1 MIAIVIEAALRGLLL
16 AAAAGVGIR
25 VFRVKNIPAQKAIWS
40 IVLLSALAAPLSM
53 RWKLPARLI
62 WALPLPAH
70 LHLTVPANQPSVSP
84 RITTL
89 AQISNRPVAARIT
102 NTGFPHSSA
111 SGFLD
116 IAPPLHGVAFYSG
129 ETSAATHPQF
139 PVLRPALIAAIVYVS
154 VCCALLLRLFLG
166 LFAAWRLWSTSEPIS
181 PLVVPYPR
189 IRASQS
195 ISSPVNIGSGVV
207 LPSNFTTWS
216 PERLRVVVAH
226 ERSHVLQL
234 DFYLQLLS
242 RIYTALFWFS
252 PLGWW
257 LSRHLSAL
265 GEAISDRAGLSAA
278 TSRSAYAEV
287 VLEFAPKPRRILHR
301 SSLGV
306 AMACSGNISNR
317 IDRLLNESRL
327 RIEFTE
333 GRSRAWLAFLLVLAT
348 ALATTSLIRV
358 PAAHAAQS
366 APLPPTP
373 EQPAAPASAQPPDQ
387 PLPPSSDTSQT
398 TSPEAAPTPPAAPA
412 SDGTSAPLPPPAP
425 EPGTPQN
432 NAGERERTYGY
443 GFSTNGDSYALVNGS
458 DSDIT
463 FSGDWNSNVK
473 AEIEKARRI
482 AHGKFLWFTHNGKSY
497 VVDDPS
503 VVTRLEAMYKP
514 MEELGRQQEELGKQ
528 QEALGKEQ
536 ERLGDLQEQV
546 NTPTPDLSKELADV
560 QAALAKLQAAQGK
573 TLTSEQVADIQ
584 EKIGELQGRL
594 GELQGGIGS
603 RAGSYGAEQGRLGER
618 QGKLGEQQGR
628 LGAQQGKLAWEN
640 ESKVRSIIDESLRNG
655 TARPVN

>member
-1 MIAIVIEAALRGLLL
+1 MIAIMVEAALRGLLL
-16 AAAAGVGIR
+16 AAAAELGICI
-25 VFRVKNIPAQKAIWS
+25 FRVKNIPVQKAIWS
-40 IVLLSALAAPLSM
+40 IVLLSALAAPLGM
-53 RWKLPARLI
+53 RWKLPTRLT

-70 LHLTVPANQPSVSP
+70 LHLAVPAIQASASQPL
-84 RITTL
+84 TTL
-89 AQISNRPVAARIT
+89 AQNSNRAATARIA
-102 NTGFPHSSA
+102 NTSFSHSSA
-111 SGFLD
+111 SGFPH
-116 IAPPLHGVAFYSG
+116 IAPPPHGVAFYSG
-129 ETSAATHPQF
+129 ETSAATHPQI
-139 PVLRPALIAAIVYVS
+139 PLLRPALIAAMAYLS
-154 VCCALLLRLFLG
+154 VCCALFLRLLWG

-195 ISSPVNIGSGVV
+195 ISSPVNIGSGVI
-207 LPSNFTTWS
+207 LPLGFTTW
-216 PERLRVVVAH
+216 PRERLRVVLAH

-234 DFYLQLLS
+234 DFYLQLMA

-257 LSRHLSAL
+257 LSHHLSAL

-278 TSRSAYAEV
+278 SSRSAYAEV
-287 VLEFAPKPRRILHR
+287 VLEFAAKPRRILHQ

-306 AMACSGNISNR
+306 AMACSGNVSNR
-317 IDRLLNESRL
+317 IDRLLSESRL

-333 GRSRAWLAFLLVLAT
+333 GRRRAWLAFLLVLAA

-366 APLPPTP
+366 APLPPATP
-373 EQPAAPASAQPPDQ
+373 GQPAAPAAAQL
-387 PLPPSSDTSQT
+387 LPPPSDTSQT
-398 TSPEAAPTPPAAPA
+398 TSPETAPTPPSAPP
-412 SDGTSAPLPPPAP
+412 SDGINAPLPPPTS
-425 EPGTPQN
+425 EPSTLQN
-432 NAGERERTYGY
+432 NATEHSYGY
-443 GFSTNGDSYALVNGS
+443 GFSTNGDSYAFVKGADN
-458 DSDIT
+458 DIT
-463 FSGDWNSNVK
+463 FSSNWNSNVK

-482 AHGKFLWFTHNGKSY
+482 AHGKFLWFMHNGKSY
-497 VVDDPS
+497 VVDDSS
-503 VVTRLEAMYKP
+503 VVTRLEAMCKP

-560 QAALAKLQAAQGK
+560 EAALAKLQAAEGK
-573 TLTSEQVADIQ
+573 TLTSEQLADIQ
-584 EKIGELQGRL
+584 EKIGELQSRL

-603 RAGSYGAEQGRLGER
+603 RAGSYGAEQGRLGEQ

-628 LGAQQGKLAWEN
+628 LGAQQGKLAMEN
-640 ESKVRSIIDESLRNG
+640 ESKIRSIIDESLHNG
-655 TARPVN
+655 TARPVD